1 MKNNKKGI
9 AMLIVISLILM
20 LLILGGAALMISTGH
35 FGTSYHQ
42 IKRARAFYA
51 AEAAMQHALWKC
63 RMPPSPG
70 PGYDLLNLT
79 FPYTDPSP
87 PTVTDPNYSFTP
99 KIVILLPEQTYQPSS
114 EEFYDCRNAPSDYCV
129 FSRVVY

>member
-1 MKNNKKGI
+1 MLNNRKGM
-9 AMLIVISLILM
+9 AMLIVIGLVLM
-20 LLILGGAALMISTGH
+20 LLTLGGAVWMISAGH

-42 IKRARAFYA
+42 IKRARAYYA
-51 AEAAMQHALWKC
+51 AEAAMQHALWRC
-63 RMPPSPG
+63 RVPSPA
-70 PGYDLLNLT
+70 GYGLESLT

-99 KIVILLPEQTYQPSS
+99 KIVILELGGIYEPSS